1 MRRVLLPPLALVV
14 SFLATTGVVV
24 AGSAAAAAAAESA
37 ATTPFPLIAILA
49 YHHISDDPN
58 ANLQTVPAAFLR
70 EQIRTSRA
78 QGWTIL
84 SLEEL
89 LAKRA
94 HPELLP
100 LRVLVLTFDDGYRS
114 FLDEAL
120 PVLREEGVRATL
132 APITSFVG
140 EARPDLP
147 PLLSW
152 AELRRIAVRGDVA
165 IASHS
170 HALHQYEPS
179 NPHGDTAPS
188 VGTRRWRVETA
199 RYEDREEYRDRLGAD
214 LAESQRLLK
223 QKLGRPASV
232 LVWPYGFHNEMA
244 RAQAALAGFSVTLT
258 LEPREV
264 TAADLASGD
273 LPRVLVTRDLPISD
287 STLSWLRPPPQPV
300 RAVQVDLDAVWDPD
314 ETRFRARLENAVTRA
329 RALGATH
336 VVLPACAD
344 PRRDGHLVRSFAM
357 NHQLPVLADVW
368 SMAAA
373 RFAAAGLRVWVRAP
387 SMNLTWAWERNPPW
401 RVAAGGWGRPTPR
414 WGTRLSPD
422 LPEARQA
429 AVDLLTDLAVY
440 LPIDGVLFDDDAT
453 MAAHERL
460 AHHGSRDPSVKSVAI
475 RGLLEE
481 CKNAVRAWRPE
492 CRFAR
497 TLPPRVL
504 EWRGVSPEHAID
516 LEDSW
521 THDELAVVPLPV
533 PGGLL
538 ALTGIPESETE
549 RFARNAVSRW
559 LAAGRTGAAPVLFL
573 VPAHEPRSKRGL
585 SAARQQA
592 LAAAARRGGLMHA
605 GSGPI
610 TSEGELPIGL
620 LERRPLAPPVRAAER
635 R

>member
-1 MRRVLLPPLALVV
+1 MGRARLAALALAVRLVV
-14 SFLATTGVVV
+14 PAGAGVATSAAV
-24 AGSAAAAAAAESA
+24 AGEPSTAR
-37 ATTPFPLIAILA
+37 PFPLIAILA

-58 ANLQTVPAAFLR
+58 ANLQTVPASFLR
-70 EQIRTSRA
+70 EQIRASRA

-89 LAKRA
+89 LAKRV
-94 HPELLP
+94 HPEQLP
-100 LRVLVLTFDDGYRS
+100 PRVLVLTFDDGYRS
-114 FLDEAL
+114 FVDEAL
-120 PVLREEGVRATL
+120 PVLREERVRATL

-140 EARPDLP
+140 TERADLP
-147 PLLSW
+147 PLLTW
-152 AELRRIAVRGDVA
+152 PELRRIAARGDVE

-188 VGTRRWRVETA
+188 VGTRRWLVERG
-199 RYEDREEYRDRLGAD
+199 RYEDREEYRGRLGAD
-214 LAESQRLLK
+214 FAESQRVLK
-223 QKLGRPASV
+223 ERLGRPASV

-244 RAQAALAGFSVTLT
+244 RTQAEHAGFSVTLT

-264 TAADLASGD
+264 TAADLASGC
-273 LPRVLVTRDLPISD
+273 LPRMLVTRDGQFSD
-287 STLSWLRPPPQPV
+287 SALAWLRPPAQPV
-300 RAVQVDLDAVWDPD
+300 RAVQVDLDALWNPD
-314 ETRFRARLENAVTRA
+314 ESRFRARLDNAVTRA

-344 PRRDGHLVRSFAM
+344 PRRDGHLVRSYAM

-387 SMNLTWAWERNPPW
+387 SMNLTWAWERNPLW
-401 RVAAGGWGRPTPR
+401 RVAAGGWGRPASR

-429 AVDLLTDLAVY
+429 AVDWLTDLAVY
-440 LPIDGVLFDDDAT
+440 LAIDGVLFDDDAS

-460 AHHGSRDPSVKSVAI
+460 ANHGSRDPSAKSVAI

-481 CKNAVRAWRPE
+481 CKQAVRAWRPE

-497 TLPPRVL
+497 TLPTRAL
-504 EWRGVSPEHAID
+504 EWPGVSPEHAID
-516 LEDSW
+516 LEDPW
-521 THDELAVVPLPV
+521 THDELVVVPLPV
-533 PGGLL
+533 PNGLL
-538 ALTGIPESETE
+538 ALTRFPEAETE

-559 LAAGRTGAAPVLFL
+559 RAPGRKGAPPILFM
-573 VPAHEPRSKRGL
+573 VPSHEPRTKRGL
-585 SAARQQA
+585 PAERQQA
-592 LAAAARRGGLMHA
+592 LSAAARRGGLVHM

-620 LERRPLAPPVRAAER
+620 LERGPVAPPVRAAER